1 MYNIYICVFMCMY
14 MLMLSMFD
22 VGCVRCICIFQ
33 VQVEVDVIRITI
45 IIIIIMAASYR
56 IKNDHLEDQDQI
68 ILL

>member
-1 MYNIYICVFMCMY
+1 MHVHV
-14 MLMLSMFD
+14 D
-22 VGCVRCICIFQ
+22 VEHVRCWMRSMYLRIYSKFKLKLMSF
-33 VQVEVDVIRITI
+33 VIRITI